1 MPRILMVDDDRQI
14 LAVVCQKLQYLGFEC
29 RAETNGEAAMQ
40 YLQDNDVDVA
50 VLDIMVPGLSGF
62 ELCRRIR
69 KEPRLFGV
77 QVLFLSSMS
86 SDEEIAHG
94 LAQGADDYI
103 AKPFHVEELIRRIE
117 KLLAVGRSQT
127 LTDELTSLP
136 GSKCIKLEI
145 QKRIYDHQPFDLV
158 YAQLLNLADVARVSG
173 GPIRERAVRHFA
185 RALQKCGE
193 KVNSNIFSAGH
204 MGGGHFVCLV
214 EPERCKT
221 FCQTLQV
228 FWERYQANF
237 YSSVGLEKGYQIAS
251 ERPNSE
257 GSVVLMDTLICATH
271 HEPGTRETAHDLL
284 EVLSHIRECAL
295 EQSRKGVIIDRRT
308 ASIGN

>member
-1 MPRILMVDDDRQI
+1 MVDDDRQ
-14 LAVVCQKLQYLGFEC
+14 LLSVVGQRLQYLGYEC
-29 RAETNGEAAMQ
+29 RAETNGEAA
-40 YLQDNDVDVA
+40 LQFLQSNDVDVA
-50 VLDIMVPGLSGF
+50 VLDIMIPGISGF

-77 QVLFLSSMS
+77 QVLFLSSMG

-103 AKPFHVEELIRRIE
+103 AKPFHVEELIRRVE
-117 KLLAVGRSQT
+117 KLLAVGKSQT

-158 YAQLLNLADVARVSG
+158 YAQLLNLAEVGKASG
-173 GPIRERAVRHFA
+173 PTVRERAVRHFA

-193 KVNSNIFSAGH
+193 KVNSSIFAAGH

-214 EPERCKT
+214 EPELCKT
-221 FCQTLQV
+221 FCQTLQI
-228 FWERYQANF
+228 FWDKYQPNF
-237 YSSVGLEKGYQIAS
+237 YASVGLEKAYEAAR
-251 ERPNSE
+251 ERPGLE
-257 GSVVLMDTLICATH
+257 GSAVIMDTLICATH

-295 EQSRKGVIIDRRT
+295 EQSRKGVVIDRRT
-308 ASIGN
+308 AAVS

>member
-1 MPRILMVDDDRQI
+1 MPRILMVDDDRQ
-14 LAVVCQKLQYLGFEC
+14 LLSVVGQRLQYLGYEC
-29 RAETNGEAAMQ
+29 RAESNGEAALQ
-40 YLQDNDVDVA
+40 YLQSNEVDVA
-50 VLDIMVPGLSGF
+50 VLDIMIPGISGF

-77 QVLFLSSMS
+77 QVLFLSSMA

-158 YAQLLNLADVARVSG
+158 YAQLLNLADVGKASG
-173 GPIRERAVRHFA
+173 TTVRERAVRHFA

-193 KVNSNIFSAGH
+193 KVNSSIFAAGH

-214 EPERCKT
+214 EPELCKT

-228 FWERYQANF
+228 FWDRYQPNF
-237 YSSVGLEKGYQIAS
+237 YASVGLEKAYEAAR
-251 ERPNSE
+251 ERPGVE
-257 GSVVLMDTLICATH
+257 GSVVIMDTLICATH

-295 EQSRKGVIIDRRT
+295 EQSRKGVVIDRRT
-308 ASIGN
+308 VATN

>member
-1 MPRILMVDDDRQI
+1 MVDDDKQM
-14 LAVVCQKLQYLGFEC
+14 LAVVMQRLQYLGYEC
-29 RAETNGEAAMQ
+29 RAETNGEAA
-40 YLQDNDVDVA
+40 LEFLRNNDVDVA
-50 VLDIMVPGLSGF
+50 ILDIMIPGISGF

-69 KEPRLFGV
+69 KEPRHFGA
-77 QVLFLSSMS
+77 QVLFLSSMA
-86 SDEEIAHG
+86 SDEEISHG

-103 AKPFHVEELIRRIE
+103 AKPFQVEELIRRVE

-145 QKRIYDHQPFDLV
+145 QKRIYDGQPFDLV

-193 KVNSNIFSAGH
+193 KVNSSIFCAGH

-214 EPERCKT
+214 EPELCKT

-237 YSSVGLEKGYQIAS
+237 YSSAGMEKGYEIAR
-251 ERPNSE
+251 ERPAAE
-257 GSVVLMDTLICATH
+257 GSVVIMDTLICATH
-271 HEPGTRETAHDLL
+271 HEPGVRETAHDLL

-295 EQSRKGVIIDRRT
+295 EQSKKGVIIDRRAAA
-308 ASIGN
+308 AS